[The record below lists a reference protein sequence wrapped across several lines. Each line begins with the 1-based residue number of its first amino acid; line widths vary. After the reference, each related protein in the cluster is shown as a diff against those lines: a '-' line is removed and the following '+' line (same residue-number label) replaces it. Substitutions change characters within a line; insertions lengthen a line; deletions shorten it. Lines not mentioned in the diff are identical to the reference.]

1 MQSEKAPYADS
12 ITFEVLSHSPDIAAI
27 SAEWEALLDSSLCNR
42 AFSSPAW
49 FLAWCRA
56 AQDHIPYVIVARR
69 NGTIRGIFPLVL
81 TGARQAEF
89 PGNLSDYNDVVTR
102 EGDSA
107 VQAGLLN
114 YAIDGTGAYDK
125 LNLKCIRQDSNCL
138 RALRLLFPER
148 GAHQF
153 FSGEMKICPY
163 VQLPPRYDEYLP
175 SRSKEFMKGLKRAKH
190 RADKNQV
197 VVRELTPE
205 TFPPARLPDTF
216 LALHLS
222 RFGSRSWAKQHVYPF
237 VEEVLPALFVGRRMR
252 VFALFEAE
260 KLIGIHLSMMGAN
273 SLCYWSGG
281 FLPEAERWSPGKLL
295 FDAQIRLAYAIKL
308 AEFDLMRGEEA
319 YKARWATDSRSI
331 VQLEIRT
338 NTWK

>member
-1 MQSEKAPYADS
+1 MQSDKAAYRDS
-12 ITFEVLSHSPDIAAI
+12 ITCEVLSHLSDIAAI
-27 SAEWEALLDSSLCNR
+27 SAEWEVLLDSSLCNR

-56 AQDHIPYVIVARR
+56 ATHQIPYVIVARR
-69 NGTIRGIFPLVL
+69 NGTIQGVFSLVL

-89 PGNLSDYNDVVTR
+89 PGNLSDYNDLVTR
-102 EGDSA
+102 EHDSA
-107 VQAGLLN
+107 VQAGLLD
-114 YAIDGTGAYDK
+114 YAINGNGAYDK

-138 RALRLLFPER
+138 RGLRFLFPER
-148 GAHQF
+148 GARQF

-163 VQLPPRYDEYLP
+163 VQISPYDSYLQ
-175 SRSKEFMKGLKRAKH
+175 SRSREFIKGLKRAIH
-190 RADKNQV
+190 RAAKNRV

-205 TFPPARLPDTF
+205 TFPPARLPETF

-222 RFGSRSWAKQHVYPF
+222 RFGSKSWAKPHVYPF
-237 VEEVLPALFVGRRMR
+237 VEEVLPALFIGRRMR

-260 KLIGIHLSMMGAN
+260 KLIGIHLSMMGAD

-295 FDAQIRLAYAIKL
+295 FDAQIRLACVMKL
-308 AEFDLMRGEEA
+308 GEFDLMRGEEA
-319 YKARWATDSRSI
+319 YKARWATGSRSI
-331 VQLEIRT
+331 GQIEIQA